1 MKGLKNFYKKFFYI
15 FFICFVP
22 LDFKLLSQPLFSLSG
37 DDLLLA
43 DKNILKTDKVRT
55 IEMKGIGSEIKDAI
69 QDAAVKALQE
79 VAGSFIDSE
88 TLYKNKTNIKDGIAS
103 EVEIYSEKIRDY
115 SQGSIK
121 SYKVLSTKRIKDQFE
136 VKVSFE
142 IRLGEFESYIK
153 KLGYGS
159 KKIKKGLFAKLATEK
174 KESDSKVGFLKKVVN
189 PINLAEVYEIDIG
202 DPITLKEFIS
212 PSKRGEQTIRASG
225 FGSSFTE
232 ASQNAASQ
240 ALTEVVGSLVDA
252 ETYFK
257 YKEEINNAIIKE
269 TESFSYDVQEYSRGS
284 ITVFELINKYKED
297 GIYKVDAN
305 ITVGLD
311 DFSTYLSELFAFGSN
326 VDSYSDSICMN
337 NVGYDLVCNKDF
349 RFFSKNN
356 LSIDSTFLIPFEI
369 SLKNSFLRNSE
380 KILEKISNEI
390 VTINPSPFSS
400 YNFSD
405 YDPTRDHILSLID
418 LRGNK
423 PLIKKYNLKE
433 VKSKLRNL
441 KGNSL
446 SSRSN
451 DEITLYSLV
460 CEKDYENRSISKLIE
475 IQFLNDY
482 GEPVKTI
489 NPTCS
494 ESISKGDFMI
504 FELEPKDL
512 FNYQITTK
520 PLFSLYTRTNECN
533 KKVNSKE
540 FELCETQIVTKRS
553 FWLAFQLLDLD
564 LLNQISEI
572 AIKFVE

>member
-1 MKGLKNFYKKFFYI
+1 MGLKKIFKIFIFFLILFYI
-15 FFICFVP
+15 P
-22 LDFKLLSQPLFSLSG
+22 LNIKLISETLSSMKDEEIAFSKT
-37 DDLLLA
+37 
-43 DKNILKTDKVRT
+43 KNLEKDQVRI
-55 IEMKGIGSEIKDAI
+55 IEMIGIGFQIKEAI

-79 VAGSFIDSE
+79 VAGSLVDAE
-88 TLYKNKTNIKDGIAS
+88 TFYENKTTIRDGI
-103 EVEIYSEKIRDY
+103 ENDFEIYSEKIRDY

-121 SYKVLSTKRIKDQFE
+121 SYKVLSSKRIGDQFE
-136 VKVSFE
+136 AKVRFE
-142 IRLGEFESYIK
+142 IRLEEFETYMK
-153 KLGYGS
+153 ELGYGS
-159 KKIKKGLFAKLATEK
+159 KKIKKGLFAKLATET
-174 KESDSKVGFLKKVVN
+174 KESDSKVGFFKKVVN

-202 DPITLKEFIS
+202 DPITLKAFIS

-252 ETYFK
+252 ETFFK

-337 NVGYDLVCNKDF
+337 NFGYDLVCNKDF

-390 VTINPSPFSS
+390 VTFNPSPFSS

-405 YDPTRDHILSLID
+405 YNPTRDHILSLID

-441 KGNSL
+441 KRNSI
-446 SSRSN
+446 SPRSN
-451 DEITLYSLV
+451 DEITLYSLG

-482 GEPVKTI
+482 GEPIKKI

-494 ESISKGDFMI
+494 ESISKGEFMI

-512 FNYQITTK
+512 FNYQITNK
-520 PLFSLYTRTNECN
+520 PFFSLYTRTNQCKN
-533 KKVNSKE
+533 KVNSRE
-540 FELCETQIVTKRS
+540 FELCETQIITKRS

-572 AIKFVE
+572 AIKFIE